1 MRAVTTSIATRPH
14 AAWLLAF
21 ALAGC
26 AGLSEKN
33 FATYYA
39 AADRPPTHH
48 GLPLA
53 NGQIV
58 VSESGG
64 ALSLLFMLSESDFVP
79 YVHAGVLAYERDEFY
94 VYHAVGTMKPSFGGA
109 PTDAVRGGVRR
120 DPLDHYLRRYRI
132 VAIYDPPP
140 AADPARVAVYAQ
152 DAYARGVPFDAHFDP
167 HDAGKL
173 YCTEL
178 VAAALEAAGAEPIPR
193 RPRRAHASLA
203 AVFDWLKM
211 RATELI
217 SPRDLMHPE
226 RLAALVSRDYSP
238 REIEIHQAT
247 RAELHRRFT
256 DDQRLGHVF
265 EWRGTQLRLRASVVE
280 FERAARAL
288 YGVPTNDSAPTEHV
302 ISVLAGRML
311 GELPMHR
318 PVASPRRQPSFN
330 LQLSTGEIP

>member
-1 MRAVTTSIATRPH
+1 MYAVTASIATRGT
-14 AAWLLAF
+14 AVWLLALL
-21 ALAGC
+21 LAGC
-26 AGLSEKN
+26 AGLRQKD

-39 AADRPPTHH
+39 AADRPATHY

-64 ALSLLFMLSESDFVP
+64 ALSLLFMLSEPDFVP
-79 YVHAGVLAYERDEFY
+79 YVHAGVLAHERGEFY
-94 VYHAVGTMKPSFGGA
+94 VYHVVGTMKPSFGGA

-120 DPLDHYLRRYRI
+120 DSLHRYLRRHRI

-140 AADPARVAVYAQ
+140 AADPTRVAGYAQ
-152 DAYARGVPFDAHFDP
+152 DAYARGVPFDAYFDP
-167 HDAGKL
+167 HDSGKL

-178 VAAALEAAGAEPIPR
+178 VAAALEAGGAVAIPR
-193 RPRRAHASLA
+193 RPRRTHASLA
-203 AVFDWLKM
+203 AVFDWLKI

-217 SPRDLMHPE
+217 SSRDLVHPE
-226 RLAALVSRDYSP
+226 RLAALVSHDYSP

-265 EWRGTQLRLRASVVE
+265 EWRGTKLRLRPSVIE

-288 YGVPTNDSAPTEHV
+288 YGASADDATPAEHV

-311 GELPMHR
+311 GELPMHG
-318 PVASPRRQPSFN
+318 PVASPRRQPLFN